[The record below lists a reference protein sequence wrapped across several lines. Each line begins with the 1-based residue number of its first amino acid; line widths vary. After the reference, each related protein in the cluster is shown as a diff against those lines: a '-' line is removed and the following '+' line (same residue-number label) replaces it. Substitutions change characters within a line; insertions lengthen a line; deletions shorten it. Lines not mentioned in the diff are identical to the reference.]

1 MTKRAQRAAKE
12 GDDSEPDED
21 KPRRIANLYVCNDC
35 GWRSLSANATGL
47 PWPLVACESCSS
59 LSCAAW
65 PRGELEPSETADEPT
80 KQSPPQSAPP

>member
-1 MTKRAQRAAKE
+1 MKKRAQRAEKE
-12 GDDSEPDED
+12 GDDSELDED
-21 KPRRIANLYVCNDC
+21 KPKRIANLYVCNDC

-65 PRGELEPSETADEPT
+65 PRGALEPSDSADEQEA
-80 KQSPPQSAPP
+80 QSPPRSAQP